1 MERQGRHFA
10 SRRYHATLAVS
21 RRQDANVTDEMEYQ
35 VILNQADTEE
45 EKQTANAACG
55 RYWKEA
61 VREVYIREEY
71 KRYRVFRTD
80 QQSPRNIG
88 PDSAG
93 RKMVDMSEIYKN
105 KKKRHWSG
113 DPETWLPAWV

>member
-1 MERQGRHFA
+1 MENNFNFINF
-10 SRRYHATLAVS
+10 SFFEIDSL
-21 RRQDANVTDEMEYQ
+21 
-35 VILNQADTEE
+35 
-45 EKQTANAACG
+45 TAM
-55 RYWKEA
+55 KEA

-105 KKKRHWSG
+105 N
-113 DPETWLPAWV
+113 

>member
-1 MERQGRHFA
+1 MCDGWDGISGYTESGWYRGRE
-10 SRRYHATLAVS
+10 
-21 RRQDANVTDEMEYQ
+21 TDG
-35 VILNQADTEE
+35 
-45 EKQTANAACG
+45 KAACG
-55 RYWKEA
+55 RYWKET

-71 KRYRVFRTD
+71 KRYRVFKTD

-105 KKKRHWSG
+105 KKR
-113 DPETWLPAWV
+113 EERICF